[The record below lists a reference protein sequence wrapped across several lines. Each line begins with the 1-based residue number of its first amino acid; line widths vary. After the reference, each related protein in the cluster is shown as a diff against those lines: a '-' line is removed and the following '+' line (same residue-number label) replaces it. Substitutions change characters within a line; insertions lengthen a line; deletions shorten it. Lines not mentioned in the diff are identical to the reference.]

1 MNQTRIESAIERTC
15 DIGTGF
21 FLSWLVYKYYI
32 YPNMNDLAPTVVVSI
47 FTVISLVRGY
57 SWRRFFNRGLHKVV
71 HKYVTEIYRIK
82 LCMKK

>member
-1 MNQTRIESAIERTC
+1 MQQTRIESAIERAC
-15 DIGTGF
+15 DVSTGF
-21 FLSWLVYKYYI
+21 FISWLIYKYYI
-32 YPNMNDLAPTVVVSI
+32 YDNVTVLAPTIVVGI

-57 SWRRFFNRGLHKVV
+57 YWRRFFNKGLHKLV